1 MEISLF
7 KPSPFENNG
16 QYAGAAF
23 SFKLL
28 KTPDGPKFIMSGVKQ
43 KSYNAE
49 KKLGSF
55 FNNKD
60 NPDQSV
66 SVKFNEIELGNL
78 IYSIKNYKDFSAF
91 HTFGEDKTTITFKPY
106 NKKPK
111 QGETEGAKAFSLTV
125 KKNGSLTVGLGVELG
140 EAEMLRVFI
149 ETALAE
155 IFYASIRQPK
165 EQHSSQE

>member
-1 MEISLF
+1 MQIQLF
-7 KPSPFENNG
+7 KPSPFEKDG

-23 SFKLL
+23 SFKLI

-43 KSYNAE
+43 KSYNPE
-49 KKLGSF
+49 KKLGAFYS
-55 FNNKD
+55 NKND
-60 NPDQSV
+60 PDQSV

-91 HTFGEDKTTITFKPY
+91 HTFGEDKTTITFKTY
-106 NKKPK
+106 TKKPK
-111 QGETEGAKAFSLTV
+111 QGESEGAKAFSLTV

-155 IFYASIRQPK
+155 MFYASGQQQK
-165 EQHSSQE
+165 EEHSAE